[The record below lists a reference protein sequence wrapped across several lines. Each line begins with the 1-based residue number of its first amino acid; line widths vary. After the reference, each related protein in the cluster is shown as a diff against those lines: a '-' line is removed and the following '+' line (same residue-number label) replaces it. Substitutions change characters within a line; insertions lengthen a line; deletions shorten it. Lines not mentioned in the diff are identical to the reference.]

1 MVKMLIRNANF
12 ERVKT
17 NLSLP
22 LLITGLMFFSALI
35 FLFLNSPEFFLIKNI
50 INIFN
55 QCAVLA
61 ILSLGMSTVMIGG
74 GIDLSLPANMALSA
88 IFGSTIM
95 ILTQS
100 VTLGCIMMVISG
112 VAIGSLNGF
121 AIARLRM
128 IPFVVTLATMT
139 ICGGISVW
147 TTNSVSIFNQP
158 EQFFDVFLARFL
170 GLPVSIYVLIL
181 CLVFTQ
187 YTLSFTRFGW
197 MVYAVGTSPEVCR
210 VSRIPVRQVLFSTY
224 VLAGFLA
231 GVSAIVVT
239 ARLGSASA
247 NIGNDSVILDIV
259 TACVIGGVSIYG
271 GKGRPLGACLGAVLV
286 VILGNI
292 LNLLEI
298 SFFVGLMLKGFL
310 IIFFVSLDG
319 FLVKKNE

>member
-1 MVKMLIRNANF
+1 MVNMVTRILDLERIKIR
-12 ERVKT
+12 
-17 NLSLP
+17 LSLP
-22 LLITGLMFFSALI
+22 LLITGLMFLSALM
-35 FLFLNSPEFFLIKNI
+35 FLFINSPEFFLLKNI

-88 IFGSTIM
+88 IFGSSIM
-95 ILTQS
+95 ILTNS
-100 VTLGCIMMVISG
+100 VTLGCLIMLISG

-147 TTNSVSIFNQP
+147 ITNSVSIFNQP
-158 EQFFDVFLARFL
+158 EKFFDIFLARLL
-170 GLPVSIYVLIL
+170 GLPLSIYVLIL
-181 CLVFTQ
+181 CLIVTQ
-187 YTLSFTRFGW
+187 ITMSFTRFGW
-197 MVYAVGTSPEVCR
+197 MVYAVGTNPEVCK

-271 GKGRPLGACLGAVLV
+271 GKGRPLGACLGAALV
-286 VILGNI
+286 IILGNI
-292 LNLLEI
+292 LNLLGI
-298 SFFVGLMLKGFL
+298 SFFIGLMLKGFL

-319 FLVKKNE
+319 MLVKRNE